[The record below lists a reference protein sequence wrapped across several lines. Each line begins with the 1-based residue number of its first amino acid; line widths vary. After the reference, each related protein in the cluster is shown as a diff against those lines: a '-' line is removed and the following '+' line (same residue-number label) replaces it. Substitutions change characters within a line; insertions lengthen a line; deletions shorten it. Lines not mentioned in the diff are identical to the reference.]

1 MEQQQRRGGRGR
13 GQRGGGR
20 GDGGGRQGGR
30 ARPQARPIGEVAEV
44 ESVSRDLQQQLTIR
58 PAQPVV
64 APTVVAAPVAA
75 RSAVA
80 PPVVAPSVAAAP
92 VVALSEVAPS
102 SSKSIHPLRRPGYGG
117 VGRKIKVRTNHIP
130 VQLSAKQIFHY
141 DVAITPEVASKAV
154 NMSIIN
160 ELVLLY
166 GESHLE
172 RRKVAYD
179 RSKSLYTAG
188 PLSFEFKEFE
198 IELKDQPKPR
208 KFKVVLRS
216 AATIE
221 LTHLQ
226 MFLMG
231 RTHDEPKETIH
242 ALDVALRQTAS
253 RMYTPVA
260 RSFFSPSLGG
270 RAQIGEGC
278 EYWMGFYS
286 SLRPTQIG
294 LSLNIDISATAFY
307 EPILVTDFMYSYL
320 NFRDDRS
327 RFTDTDRLR
336 LKKALRGVKVKV
348 THQRNAP
355 RRYRVNGVTPTP
367 AKDSIFSLT
376 DGADRKISV
385 ADYFREQYGLQLK
398 YAHWPCLI
406 AGSEKKPIFLPMEVC
421 VIVEGQRYTKKL
433 NERQVTCLLRATC
446 TRPGEREKR
455 ISNVVSGCKFADDQ
469 LIREF
474 GLSVSRES
482 SVVDARVL
490 SPPTLQYNESG
501 REKVCQPSMG
511 QWNMNNKRM
520 FEAGKV
526 DHWAFLNLSSL
537 REDSLNRFIHQ
548 LGVTCQQIGIL
559 FNPAPM
565 MKFAPDLRKAS
576 LPQVLNHVHVH
587 CSNVLKQSGRDHLKL
602 LIVVLP
608 ERINCYGQ
616 IKKICDTSLGIVT
629 QCCLPKNVDK
639 CNRAY
644 LENLS
649 LKINVKVKGRNTVLV
664 DAVRRQIPLVS
675 DKPTII
681 IGADVTHPSPG
692 EDSSGSIAAV
702 VASTDWPEIS
712 RYSCLLS
719 AQPPRQ
725 EIIADLCKSVE
736 NSMIR
741 KHLLKFYQKVRRKPD
756 RIIFY
761 RDGVSEGQF
770 NEVLLYEVDAI
781 RKACATLEE
790 NYFPRVTFIVV
801 QKRHHTRLFPLDN
814 KDADRSGNVLP
825 GTVVDTG
832 ICHPTQ
838 FDFYLCSHAGIQG
851 TSRPTHY
858 HVLYDENNF
867 SADNIQSLT
876 NKLCYTYARCTRS
889 VSVVPPVY
897 YAHLAAARARYYVDG
912 ISSDVDSSSGS
923 GAATRTTAQ
932 PVAIPQVMEIVN
944 DVMFFC

>member
-1 MEQQQRRGGRGR
+1 MEQQRRRGARGR

-30 ARPQARPIGEVAEV
+30 ARPQAPPIGEVAEV
-44 ESVSRDLQQQLTIR
+44 ETVSRDLQQQLTIR

-64 APTVVAAPVAA
+64 APPEV
-75 RSAVA
+75 
-80 PPVVAPSVAAAP
+80 AAP
-92 VVALSEVAPS
+92 VVARSEVAQPVAAPSVEVAS
-102 SSKSIHPLRRPGYGG
+102 SSKSMQLIRRPGYGTG
-117 VGRKIKVRTNHIP
+117 GRNITVRTNHFA
-130 VQLSAKQIFHY
+130 VKLATKQIFHY
-141 DVAITPEVASKAV
+141 DVAITPEVPSKAV

-160 ELVLLY
+160 ELVRVY
-166 GESHLE
+166 GDTHLDG
-172 RRKVAYD
+172 RKVAYD
-179 RSKSLYTAG
+179 RRKSIYTAG
-188 PLSFEFKEFE
+188 SLPFTSKEFE
-198 IELKDQPKPR
+198 IELQDEPKSR
-208 KFKVVLRS
+208 RFNVVLR
-216 AATIE
+216 AASTTD
-221 LTHLQ
+221 LTQLQ
-226 MFLMG
+226 LFLAG
-231 RTHDEPKETIH
+231 RIDDECKEGIH
-242 ALDVALRQTAS
+242 ALDVAFRQTAS
-253 RMYTPVA
+253 LMYTPVG
-260 RSFFSPSLGG
+260 RSFFSPLHGG
-270 RAQIGEGC
+270 RASIGDGC

-286 SLRPTQIG
+286 SLRPTQFG
-294 LSLNIDISATAFY
+294 LSLNIDISATSFY
-307 EPILVTDFMYSYL
+307 EPKLVIDFVYSYL

-336 LKKALRGVKVKV
+336 LKKALRGVKVQV
-348 THQRNAP
+348 SHRGNVL
-355 RRYRVNGVTPTP
+355 RRYRVNGVTPTS
-367 AKDSIFSLT
+367 AKDSFFSLT
-376 DGADRKISV
+376 DEADRRISV
-385 ADYFREQYGLQLK
+385 ANYFTEQYGIQLK

-406 AGSEKKPIFLPMEVC
+406 AGSERKPIFLPMEVC
-421 VIVEGQRYTKKL
+421 HIVEGQRYTKKL
-433 NERQVTCLLRATC
+433 NERQVTGLLRATC
-446 TRPGEREKR
+446 TRPGERESR
-455 ISNVVSGCKFADDQ
+455 IKNVVSGSKYAGDGF
-469 LIREF
+469 LKEF
-474 GLSVSRES
+474 GLSMSCGRTEVK
-482 SVVDARVL
+482 ARVL
-490 SPPTLQYNESG
+490 APPKLKYNESG
-501 REKVCQPSMG
+501 REKVCQPSLG

-565 MKFAPDLRKAS
+565 MTFAPDLRRAT

-587 CSNVLKQSGRDHLKL
+587 CSNVLRQSGTDHLKL

-608 ERINCYGQ
+608 ERISCYGQ

-649 LKINVKVKGRNTVLV
+649 LKINVKVNGKNTVLV
-664 DAVRRQIPLVS
+664 EAVRQEIPLVT
-675 DKPTII
+675 DAPTII

-692 EDSSGSIAAV
+692 EDSSNSIAAV
-702 VASTDWPEIS
+702 VASTDWPDLT

-725 EIIADLCKSVE
+725 EIIADLFESIE

-741 KHLLKFYQKVRRKPD
+741 KLLITFYKKVKQKPA

-801 QKRHHTRLFPLDN
+801 QKRHHTRLFPVDS

-867 SADNIQSLT
+867 SADNIQSFT

-897 YAHLAAARARYYVDG
+897 YAHLAAARARHYVDG
-912 ISSDVDSSSGS
+912 IASDVDSSNG
-923 GAATRTTAQ
+923 GNPIRAMVA
-932 PVAIPQVMEIVN
+932 PVALPRVMEVVN